1 MSVSKTYCT
10 AFGIHPVPANTTTE
24 DFQAKCEAL
33 VESFLA
39 LPVAQQNFL
48 KFDILFQNHEP
59 EVKSYT
65 TALGFPESPPCV
77 CLRCYYE
84 VNTFTDANWAACLQD
99 PDFINTMAAGR
110 SWGFYDGACIFS
122 ADSVTVLDSKV
133 PSDTNVVI
141 GIFKS
146 PAQQTASTF
155 RQKLDTLIDTV
166 LDLKK
171 PTVNV
176 TMLVQNPNAE
186 QNLQAAGYPSSQP
199 ATVVV
204 SEWKTFDEIAKISND
219 IGAQN
224 LIAQAMKAFDFQ
236 INSAVFSADVK
247 NKFTRPT
254 A

>member
-48 KFDILFQNHEP
+48 KFDIVCE
-59 EVKSYT
+59 SYT
-65 TALGFPESPPCV
+65 TSLGFPEPQPCV

-84 VNTFTDANWAACLQD
+84 TDANWAACLQD

-133 PSDTNVVI
+133 SPDTNVVI
-141 GIFKS
+141 GIFKN
-146 PAQQTASTF
+146 PVQQDAS
-155 RQKLDTLIDTV
+155 QKLDTLIDTV

-176 TMLVQNPNAE
+176 TMLTQNLNAE
-186 QNLQAAGYPSSQP
+186 ENLQAAGYPPSHP
-199 ATVVV
+199 ATVAV
-204 SEWKTFDEIAKISND
+204 SEWKTFNEIGKIAND
-219 IGAQN
+219 IGAQT
-224 LIAQAMKAFDFQ
+224 LIAKAMEDFGFQ
-236 INSAVFSADVK
+236 INNVVFSADVK